1 MNTSRNT
8 MSKNDNDRLPWH
20 KFRTRDP
27 NTQSVFLDRGRAEV
41 MFNMIVAPDLT
52 DERLGEFVGAAFGA
66 SNGNPDILRLVIEA
80 FSEWYPANSDVLAQI
95 ERYWRSFEQRAPDF
109 DCVATL
115 RKICNEQSPPLPTA
129 MMEAIFDD
137 PSFDFVAYLD
147 WHNS

>member
-8 MSKNDNDRLPWH
+8 MSKNDNDRLPWQ

-41 MFNMIVAPDLT
+41 MLNMIVAPDLT
-52 DERLGEFVGAAFGA
+52 DERRLELIGAAFGA
-66 SNGNPDILRLVIEA
+66 SNGNPDILRLAIEA

-95 ERYWRSFEQRAPDF
+95 ERHWRSFEQRAPDF

-115 RKICNEQSPPLPTA
+115 RKICNEQSPPLPTT

-137 PSFDFVAYLD
+137 PSFDFIAYLD

>member
-1 MNTSRNT
+1 
-8 MSKNDNDRLPWH
+8 MSNRKNDNDRLPLQQ
-20 KFRTRDP
+20 FRTRDP
-27 NTQSVFLDRGRAEV
+27 NTQSVFLDSGRAEV

-52 DERLGEFVGAAFGA
+52 DERRLELIGAAFGA
-66 SNGNPDILRLVIEA
+66 SNGNPDILRLAIEA

-95 ERYWRSFEQRAPDF
+95 ERHWRSFEQRAPDF

-115 RKICNEQSPPLPTA
+115 RQICNEQSPPLPTT